1 MRKKQ
6 MRYRRFLSLLLA
18 ILLMTAYVIPAYAE
32 EDGGYEDNYEEEEQ
46 EEETEFIPDEYYDS
60 IESNE
65 LPGWPKGEAVQAAS
79 AVVMDLDTNTFL
91 YSKNMYAKMYP
102 ASITK
107 IMTAMI
113 ALEQGNL
120 DEEIEFSEIVYDLEY
135 NSSNVGIQPEEKLT
149 LRQALYALMLESA
162 NDVANGLAEYFGGS
176 MSGFAD
182 LMNAKAKELGCVNTH
197 FSNPSGLHNDDHYTC
212 AYDMA
217 LIAQAA
223 YEIPQF
229 REFASTTLYECA
241 STNLTEEE
249 RYFVN
254 HHKMLQQESEYYYAW
269 CTAGKT
275 GFTSDAWNTLVTYS
289 EKDGMRL
296 VCVLLHENGAGRA
309 YNETAMLLNYGFDN
323 FQEVSMTEEEVQ
335 PTFYE
340 VMKLDGLDRVSQ
352 LFQVEALKE
361 PIGEMMP
368 GVVTIPDIMKV
379 DDLTAKSEKTG
390 ELTGAIFYSY
400 HEWPVGMAGFQIHPL
415 VPITAPS
422 YQQKRDMEEILNR
435 TAAVR
440 KRSEIEETAEA
451 VMQNTEVFVK
461 TTYEKAK
468 DFVEKNTLTVIWVG
482 SFILLVLLIIIIIL
496 ILRCTKEYRIKK
508 RRLQEERE
516 LLKKEEEIDRM
527 TTSEIEQELREA
539 MEQERLLKEKKIAL
553 QEEQRRQ
560 EEKLRETEKILEEI
574 NNSQE

>member
-6 MRYRRFLSLLLA
+6 MRYRRYLSLLLA

-241 STNLTEEE
+241 ATNLTEEE

-296 VCVLLHENGAGRA
+296 V
-309 YNETAMLLNYGFDN
+309 YNETAMLLNYAFNN
-323 FQEVSMTEEEVQ
+323 FQEVPVTDEAGQ

-340 VMKLDGLDRVSQ
+340 AMKLERLDKAAR
-352 LFQVEALKE
+352 LFRVEALEE
-361 PIGEMMP
+361 PIGETIP
-368 GVVTIPDIMKV
+368 GTVTIPNTLSV
-379 DDLTAKSEKTG
+379 DDLTTKSEKTG
-390 ELTGAIFYSY
+390 ELKGTIFYSY
-400 HEWPVGMAGFQIHPL
+400 HDWSVGMAGFQIHPL
-415 VPITAPS
+415 VPITVPS

-440 KRSEIEETAEA
+440 KRNEIEETAAA

-461 TTYEKAK
+461 NTYEKAK

-527 TTSEIEQELREA
+527 TTSEIEQELRKA
-539 MEQERLLKEKKIAL
+539 MEQERLLKEKEMAL

>member
-1 MRKKQ
+1 
-6 MRYRRFLSLLLA
+6 
-18 ILLMTAYVIPAYAE
+18 
-32 EDGGYEDNYEEEEQ
+32 
-46 EEETEFIPDEYYDS
+46 
-60 IESNE
+60 
-65 LPGWPKGEAVQAAS
+65 
-79 AVVMDLDTNTFL
+79 
-91 YSKNMYAKMYP
+91 
-102 ASITK
+102 
-107 IMTAMI
+107 
-113 ALEQGNL
+113 
-120 DEEIEFSEIVYDLEY
+120 
-135 NSSNVGIQPEEKLT
+135 
-149 LRQALYALMLESA
+149 
-162 NDVANGLAEYFGGS
+162 
-176 MSGFAD
+176 
-182 LMNAKAKELGCVNTH
+182 
-197 FSNPSGLHNDDHYTC
+197 
-212 AYDMA
+212 
-217 LIAQAA
+217 
-223 YEIPQF
+223 
-229 REFASTTLYECA
+229 
-241 STNLTEEE
+241 
-249 RYFVN
+249 
-254 HHKMLQQESEYYYAW
+254 
-269 CTAGKT
+269 
-275 GFTSDAWNTLVTYS
+275 
-289 EKDGMRL
+289 
-296 VCVLLHENGAGRA
+296 
-309 YNETAMLLNYGFDN
+309 
-323 FQEVSMTEEEVQ
+323 
-335 PTFYE
+335 
-340 VMKLDGLDRVSQ
+340 
-352 LFQVEALKE
+352 
-361 PIGEMMP
+361 MP